1 MDGGEQ
7 QSLLLSPRDTNRQ
20 RDAGGVPIG
29 LAVISAAVLNQPSER
44 SDSSLERLKE
54 GPAVLSIRC
63 LALSWND
70 DFFFE
75 YILFFFL
82 LKKNKERT
90 YLESPVII
98 LPLLDRQQ

>member
-1 MDGGEQ
+1 MAF
-7 QSLLLSPRDTNRQ
+7 LS
-20 RDAGGVPIG
+20 A

-54 GPAVLSIRC
+54 GPAVLSTRC

-75 YILFFFL
+75 YMLFIFY
-82 LKKNKERT
+82 LKKIKKGH
-90 YLESPVII
+90 I
-98 LPLLDRQQ
+98 